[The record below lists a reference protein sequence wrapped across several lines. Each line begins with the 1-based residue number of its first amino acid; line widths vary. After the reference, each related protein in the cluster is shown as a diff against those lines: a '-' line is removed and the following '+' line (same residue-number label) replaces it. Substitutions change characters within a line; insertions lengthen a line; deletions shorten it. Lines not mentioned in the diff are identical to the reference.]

1 VKASLKKKFGRERG
15 FTLTELAVAMLV
27 VGILSAIAVPSFLGT
42 RNSAFDKEAQ
52 AAVDAAMTAARTHY
66 AQYGDFSSSD
76 STQCVTNFSTLKQD
90 LQRIEPSLDFIGPNV
105 SSTGPRSVSVV
116 AFETFNSGGEE
127 LGCQAF
133 WAAALSRSGTCW
145 IGRITVEGK
154 WAHESGLEAGFSPIV
169 VQGNMNTENEEQVS
183 MSDVPV
189 NGNAYA
195 AFKPQSSAADQ
206 TYDEIES
213 LYYAR
218 RVCYAHNAVVDGTF
232 IDGYLAGQFSY
243 RKYFDSWRNVVRT
256 PPNGERTATTTTV
269 EATTTTVYT
278 EP

>member
-1 VKASLKKKFGRERG
+1 MKALLKKWFVRECG

-27 VGILSAIAVPSFLGT
+27 VGILSAIAVPSFLGS

-52 AAVDAAMTAARTHY
+52 AAVDAAMAAAKIHY
-66 AQYGDFSSSD
+66 AQHGDFSSSD
-76 STQCVTNFSTLKQD
+76 SKTCGHRYSLLEQD
-90 LQRIEPSLDFIGPNV
+90 LQKIEPNLDFIEPNDY
-105 SSTGPRSVSVV
+105 STGPRSVSVT

-127 LGCQAF
+127 LGCQVF

-145 IGRITVEGK
+145 FGRIAVEGK
-154 WAHESGLEAGFSPIV
+154 WAHTYGLAAGFAPIV
-169 VQGNMNTENEEQVS
+169 VQANMNTENEEQVS

-218 RVCYAHNAVVDGTF
+218 RVCYASNAIVDGTF
-232 IDGYLAGQFSY
+232 VDGAGGGTISY
-243 RKYFDSWRNVVRT
+243 RKYYDSWRNVVRT
-256 PPNGERTATTTTV
+256 PPNGERTETTSTTS
-269 EATTTTVYT
+269 TTVYT